1 MVQQAQGIRRRSSAV
16 AGGML
21 LLWCSMRMAAL
32 LEGWLY
38 PVLSPLGLS
47 VLELILYCAKMM
59 LPLWGTCRLLGDGTA
74 ALLPLR
80 RGSGGSL
87 WLLPL
92 ALGAMMLLN
101 LPGNAINA
109 WLGERFL
116 LPTATPSLSSTP
128 AALAVDLFAMTLCPA
143 VLEELLFRGA
153 VLQGLRPAGERTA
166 LVLSALFFMVSHSAP
181 AQWIPA
187 FGAGLLFGWMALA
200 TGTLRWGI
208 LAHFVYNLFT
218 ALSILSDSAF
228 LHFWLP
234 VVFLLAG
241 IIAVW
246 QLFRQGL
253 FRCRLMRGARTRW
266 LTLPLLFSFLLL
278 ASNMLLSLQPLT

>member
-1 MVQQAQGIRRRSSAV
+1 MPQQAQRVRRRSSAV

-21 LLWCSMRMAAL
+21 LLWCSMRLAAL
-32 LEGWLY
+32 LESWLY
-38 PVLSPLGLS
+38 PALSPLALS
-47 VLELILYCAKMM
+47 LTELILYCATMV
-59 LPLWGTCRLLGDGTA
+59 LPLWVTCRLLGDSTA

-80 RGSGGSL
+80 RGSGSL

-92 ALGAMMLLN
+92 ALGVLMLLN
-101 LPGNAINA
+101 MPGAAINA
-109 WLGERFL
+109 WLGEHFI
-116 LPTATPSLSSTP
+116 LPAGTPSLSSTP
-128 AALAVDLFAMTLCPA
+128 AALAVDLLAMTLCPA

-153 VLQGLRPAGERTA
+153 VLQGLRPVGERTA

-200 TGTLRWGI
+200 AGTLRWGI

-218 ALSILSDSAF
+218 ALSVLSDSAL

-234 VVFLLAG
+234 IVFLVFSS
-241 IIAVW
+241 ISVW
-246 QLFRQGL
+246 QLSRQGL
-253 FRCRLMRGARTRW
+253 FRYRLMRGAHTRW
-266 LTLPLLFSFLLL
+266 LTLPLLFAFLLL